1 MFSLVWLLLIVAC
14 WKKFRWAHT
23 GILCF
28 HRCWIGGNPFAWR
41 SIGRFR
47 TKVVHVS
54 RRAELVA
61 RLACWPSTCLEPSFE
76 ASIFAFL
83 QPQPACEDHW
93 TIEIWR
99 NNSEK
104 AWRLL
109 ECFWRWKV
117 TYSHNFWFISLL
129 TFLRA
134 YGTESVESFLTSK
147 CVICNHSL
155 FSDDL
160 DSKTWTAFSC
170 LHFRDRSVHVP
181 LFLEIHRTYKLNKLL
196 QKVF

>member
-1 MFSLVWLLLIVAC
+1 MGSLVSSVFIGVGSGGIHLLGEVLEGLERKSSMWAGGLSWSLDSPADLLHVSSRLLKLLFLPFFSLNPLVKIIERLKFGETIPKRLGGFWSVFDAGKSLI
-14 WKKFRWAHT
+14 
-23 GILCF
+23 
-28 HRCWIGGNPFAWR
+28 
-41 SIGRFR
+41 R
-47 TKVVHVS
+47 T
-54 RRAELVA
+54 
-61 RLACWPSTCLEPSFE
+61 
-76 ASIFAFL
+76 I
-83 QPQPACEDHW
+83 
-93 TIEIWR
+93 
-99 NNSEK
+99 
-104 AWRLL
+104 
-109 ECFWRWKV
+109 
-117 TYSHNFWFISLL
+117 FWFISLL